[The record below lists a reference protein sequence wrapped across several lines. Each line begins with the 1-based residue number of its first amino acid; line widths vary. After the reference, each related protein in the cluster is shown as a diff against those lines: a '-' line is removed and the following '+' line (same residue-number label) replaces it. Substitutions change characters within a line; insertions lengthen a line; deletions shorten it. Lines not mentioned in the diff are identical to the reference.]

1 MNDLAALAEEQ
12 ALEELH
18 YQIAEL
24 RRMISNLVRVGTVK
38 SFDPKTATAVLD
50 LGFETHDVDVGEH
63 GGAGKDWR
71 PLKAGQQIT
80 ALCPDGDLGNAFVIA
95 GGFHDD
101 NKAPSQSAD
110 EDIRAQR
117 GDGDKAVR
125 LRTTDRLAELDNKA
139 KKTAVRAGDGVAEL
153 DNAGGKSAVRAKTNG
168 VVACEVTDITK
179 FKIVVNGQA
188 YHIRP
193 EALLPTSL

>member
-1 MNDLAALAEEQ
+1 MNDLAQEQ
-12 ALEELH
+12 AFEELH

-24 RRMISNLVRVGTVK
+24 RRMISNLIRVGTVK

-63 GGAGKDWR
+63 GGAGADWR
-71 PLKAGQQIT
+71 PLKKGQQIT
-80 ALCPDGDLGNAFVIA
+80 ALCPEGDIANACVIP
-95 GGFHDD
+95 GGFHED

-117 GDGDKAVR
+117 GEGDKAVR
-125 LRTTDRLAELDNKA
+125 LRTTDSSAELENKA

-153 DNAGGKSAVRAKTNG
+153 ENAGEKSAVRAKKNG
-168 VVACEVTDITK
+168 VVVAEVTDVTK
-179 FKIVVNGQA
+179 FKIVINGQA
-188 YHIRP
+188 FYVRP